1 LGIVKLKTLLSK
13 AHAGAE
19 RRGRT
24 GTDRLVA
31 VSSIRRML
39 ASIPG
44 LTLVR
49 ARRGVAAVE
58 FALAMTP
65 LLLIVFGFFAINIMF
80 YTLSAM
86 QNSAFYAASLLA
98 AGKATTTNNNAV
110 VSCAASPAHPSAEYY
125 VCNSSMLPEWA
136 TFEVTS
142 AEDCS
147 VPKVSVTVSVNAS
160 AAALADVFSFFTGQ
174 TLTTTSVQM
183 KQGSCP

>member
-1 LGIVKLKTLLSK
+1 MGIVKLKTLLSK
-13 AHAGAE
+13 AHAGAAL
-19 RRGRT
+19 RGHT
-24 GTDRLVA
+24 GTDRLMAAWSV
-31 VSSIRRML
+31 RRILTSM
-39 ASIPG
+39 PG
-44 LTLVR
+44 RALVR

-98 AGKATTTNNNAV
+98 AGKATTANNGTV
-110 VSCAASPAHPSAEYY
+110 VSCGSSPSRPTAEYY
-125 VCNSSMLPEWA
+125 VCTSSMLPEWA
-136 TFEVTS
+136 TFQATS